1 MRELLKT
8 DLKRVLKDK
17 LFLVLCII
25 AAAFALFMPL
35 LFKLLFGMMQMEEML
50 GAVVDAKTL
59 LFSAFMP
66 GDNFGLICA
75 VLLTIILCKDFS
87 QGTIRNKIICG
98 KKRSHIFLS
107 LFITACIILCAVML
121 AHALLTLGISLCF
134 FEYQAT
140 EFTAADF
147 GTLMLSLL
155 FELFVYAFVAALVS
169 CLCVSMKNTGITVVL
184 YVAVAFLCTILG
196 SIVSAALAFSNPDDA
211 FVHGLL
217 TFLNNINLFVSPVI
231 GSVASYGWEEVLYA
245 LLPSLCTA
253 ALLVGAGLL
262 IFKKKDLK

>member
-25 AAAFALFMPL
+25 AVAFALFMPL
-35 LFKLLFGMMQMEEML
+35 LFKLLFGLMEMEDML
-50 GAVVDAKTL
+50 GMVVDAKTL

-75 VLLTIILCKDFS
+75 VLLTIILC
-87 QGTIRNKIICG
+87 
-98 KKRSHIFLS
+98 
-107 LFITACIILCAVML
+107 IILCSVML
-121 AHALLTLGISLCF
+121 AHALLTLGVSLCF

-155 FELFVYAFVAALVS
+155 FEMFVYAFVAALIA
-169 CLCVSMKNTGITVVL
+169 CLCVSMKNAGLAVVL
-184 YVAVAFLCTILG
+184 YVAITFLCTILG
-196 SIVSAALAFSNPDDA
+196 SIVSAALAFSNPDDT
-211 FVHGLL
+211 FTHGLL

-231 GSVASYGWEEVLYA
+231 GNVASYGWKELLYVLV
-245 LLPSLCTA
+245 PSLVGA
-253 ALLVGAGLL
+253 ALFVGAGLL